1 MNLILLKKE
10 CKSNLALLV
19 IFLCVL
25 SIYSVM
31 VIALFDPEM
40 SAGLRAMTTAMP
52 QLFSAFGMGDIGT
65 TLLDFISGYL
75 YGMLFIVFPGVF
87 LIILT
92 NRLITRYID
101 HGSLVYLLASPNKRR
116 RIAITQAG
124 FMVFNLIIMVMY
136 LTIILLAASG
146 VMFPKELQTAPF
158 LRVNAGLLGLLV
170 FFGGICFFISC
181 LFNESRYALGIN
193 TAIIVYSVLLQM
205 IANMGDTFHMLRYL
219 TPVTLFDAD
228 GLAGAKGS
236 AFILTAILYLTG
248 ILFIN
253 AGILY
258 FERKDL
264 PI

>member
-1 MNLILLKKE
+1 MNLTLLKKE
-10 CKSNLALLV
+10 CKSNLTLFIL
-19 IFLCVL
+19 FLCVL
-25 SIYSVM
+25 SIYAVM
-31 VIALFDPEM
+31 IVALFDPQM
-40 SAGLRAMTTAMP
+40 SASLKTMTAVMP
-52 QLFSAFGMGDIGT
+52 QLFSAFGMADIGT

-75 YGMLFIVFPGVF
+75 YGMIFVVFPGVF

-101 HGSLVYLLASPNKRR
+101 RGSLVYLLSTPNKRR
-116 RIAITQAG
+116 RIAFTQAL
-124 FMVFNLIIMVMY
+124 FMIFTLIILVGY
-136 LTIILLAASG
+136 LTVLLLASSHA
-146 VMFPKELQTAPF
+146 MFPGELKTAPF
-158 LRVNAGLLGLLV
+158 LRVNAGLLGLLI

-181 LFNESRYALGIN
+181 LFNESKYALGIN
-193 TAIIVYSVLLQM
+193 TAILVYSVLLQM
-205 IANMGDTFHMLRYL
+205 IANMGDTFRMLRYL
-219 TPVTLFDAD
+219 TPVTLFDTD

-236 AFILTAILYLTG
+236 AFALTAILYLTG